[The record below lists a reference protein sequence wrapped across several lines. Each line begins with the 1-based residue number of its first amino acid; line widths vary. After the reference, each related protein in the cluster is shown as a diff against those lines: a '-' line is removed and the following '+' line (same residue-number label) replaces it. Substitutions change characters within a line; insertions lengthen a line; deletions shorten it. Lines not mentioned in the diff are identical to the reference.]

1 MRQKGFTIWF
11 TGLPS
16 SGKSTLARLV
26 QQALDEVGLAVVVL
40 DGDEIRQRLS
50 KDLGFSKEGRDENI
64 RRIAYVSKLLTRIG
78 GVAIVAAISPYR
90 GARDRARMEIG
101 DFVEVFVDCPL
112 PVCMQRDVKGLYLRA
127 NRGEIN
133 NFTGI
138 SDPYEPPTDPEIF
151 VRTDQESP
159 EASLKKILAKLAELH
174 YYPRSLVKHLVND
187 KPDPVKDKK
196 TGRVLGQPWSV

>member
-26 QQALDEVGLAVVVL
+26 QQTLDEVGLDVVVL

-50 KDLGFSKEGRDENI
+50 KDLGFSKEGREENI
-64 RRIAYVSKLLTRIG
+64 RRIAYVAKLLTRIG
-78 GVAIVAAISPYR
+78 GIAIVAAISPYR
-90 GARDRARMEIG
+90 ESRDRARMEIG
-101 DFVEVFVDCPL
+101 NFVEVFVDCPL
-112 PVCMQRDVKGLYLRA
+112 PVCMQRDVKGLYLKA
-127 NRGEIN
+127 NRGEIQ

-138 SDPYEPPTDPEIF
+138 SDPYEPPADPDII

-174 YYPRSLVKHLVND
+174 YCPGSLIKHLVHD
-187 KPDPVKDKK
+187 EPEPVEDEKPGK
-196 TGRVLGQPWSV
+196 LLCQPWSV

>member
-26 QQALDEVGLAVVVL
+26 QQALDEVGLAVVGL
-40 DGDEIRQRLS
+40 DGDEIRQRLC

-64 RRIAYVSKLLTRIG
+64 RRIAYVAKLLNRVG

-90 GARDRARMEIG
+90 ESRDRARTEIV

-112 PVCMQRDVKGLYLRA
+112 SVCMQRDVKGLYLRA
-127 NRGEIN
+127 NRGEIK

-138 SDPYEPPTDPEIF
+138 SDPYEPPVDPEIF

-174 YYPRSLVKHLVND
+174 YVPGSLVEHLVND
-187 KPDPVKDKK
+187 EPDPVKDKN
-196 TGRVLGQPWSV
+196 TRMVLGQPWSV

>member
-26 QQALDEVGLAVVVL
+26 QQTLDEVGLDVVVL

-64 RRIAYVSKLLTRIG
+64 RRIAYVAKLLTRIG
-78 GVAIVAAISPYR
+78 GIAIVAAISPYR
-90 GARDRARMEIG
+90 ESRDRARMEIG

-112 PVCMQRDVKGLYLRA
+112 PVCMQRDVKGLYLKA
-127 NRGEIN
+127 NRGEIQ

-138 SDPYEPPTDPEIF
+138 SDPYEPPADPDII

-174 YYPRSLVKHLVND
+174 YFPRSLVKHLVND
-187 KPDPVKDKK
+187 KPDPVKIKK
-196 TGRVLGQPWSV
+196 TGMMLGQPWSV

>member
-26 QQALDEVGLAVVVL
+26 QQALDEVGLDVVVL

-50 KDLGFSKEGRDENI
+50 KNLGFSKEDREENI
-64 RRIAYVSKLLTRIG
+64 RRIAYVAKLLTRIG
-78 GVAIVAAISPYR
+78 GIAIVAAISPYR
-90 GARDRARMEIG
+90 ESRDRARMEIG

-112 PVCMQRDVKGLYLRA
+112 PVCMQRDVKGLYLKA
-127 NRGEIN
+127 NRGEIK

-138 SDPYEPPTDPEIF
+138 SDPYEPPADPDIF

-159 EASLKKILAKLAELH
+159 EACLKKILAKLAELH
-174 YYPRSLVKHLVND
+174 YFPRSLVKHLVND
-187 KPDPVKDKK
+187 KPDTVKVKK
-196 TGRVLGQPWSV
+196 TGMMWGQPWSV

>member
-26 QQALDEVGLAVVVL
+26 QQALDEIGLAAVIL

-50 KDLGFSKEGRDENI
+50 KDLGFSKEGREENI
-64 RRIAYVSKLLTRIG
+64 RRIAYVAKLLTRIG
-78 GVAIVAAISPYR
+78 GIAIVAAISPYR
-90 GARDRARMEIG
+90 ESRDRARMEIG

-112 PVCMQRDVKGLYLRA
+112 PVCMQRDVKGLYLKA
-127 NRGEIN
+127 NRGEIQ

-138 SDPYEPPTDPEIF
+138 SDPYEPPADPDII

-159 EASLKKILAKLAELH
+159 EASLKKILAKLAELR
-174 YYPRSLVKHLVND
+174 YFPRSLSRCR
-187 KPDPVKDKK
+187 K
-196 TGRVLGQPWSV
+196 TAPSGGNASW

>member
-26 QQALDEVGLAVVVL
+26 QQALDEVGLDVVVL

-50 KDLGFSKEGRDENI
+50 KDLGFSKEGREENI
-64 RRIAYVSKLLTRIG
+64 RRIAYVAKLLTRIG
-78 GVAIVAAISPYR
+78 GIAIVAAISPYR
-90 GARDRARMEIG
+90 ESRDRARMEIG

-112 PVCMQRDVKGLYLRA
+112 PVCMQRDVKGLYLKA
-127 NRGEIN
+127 NRGEIK

-138 SDPYEPPTDPEIF
+138 SDPYEPPADPDIF

-159 EASLKKILAKLAELH
+159 EACLKKILAKLAELR
-174 YYPRSLVKHLVND
+174 YFPRSLVKHLVND
-187 KPDPVKDKK
+187 KPDTVKVKK
-196 TGRVLGQPWSV
+196 TGMMLGQPWSV